1 MIIIIITIS
10 QGGKCEK
17 YSRLQEETFPGVM
30 KVGKDLKDHSYD
42 TDYRVTMEMYNV
54 GCLTSKWGG
63 FISV

>member
-1 MIIIIITIS
+1 M
-10 QGGKCEK
+10 K
-17 YSRLQEETFPGVM
+17 YSHLQEETFPGVM

-54 GCLTSKWGG
+54 GCLTYKWGG